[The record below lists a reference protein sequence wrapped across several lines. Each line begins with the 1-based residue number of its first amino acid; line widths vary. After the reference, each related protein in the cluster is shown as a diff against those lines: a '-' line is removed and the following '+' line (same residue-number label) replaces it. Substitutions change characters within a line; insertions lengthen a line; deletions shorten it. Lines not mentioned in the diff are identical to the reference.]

1 MKTWILAAGMAAA
14 LAPGARAQSVLE
26 ADFERGT
33 RDGWYLTSGGE
44 AAIVDDAAG
53 IGTGKALALAAHA
66 GSSQRR
72 LIANFG
78 AVELARPGDA
88 LVLRFDYRITGSP
101 DAVRGRGDAE
111 GGFRFGF
118 FDSRGTLQ
126 TEDVAKGPASANGAD
141 DAGYFAMVSAGQPK
155 RARLAED
162 PGEDANLM
170 GGTDLVYLK
179 TDDGFGGI
187 DDSLKHSAAFTVKR
201 VSDTALAVEVALDG
215 RTIRAEVAD
224 AARTRFDQ
232 VAFSTSHRASDF
244 VIDNVRVSRTAAAPP
259 GSAGGPGVQARC
271 QPCRIE
277 VGKQTTLL
285 AEPQNAGGRVTYQ
298 WTASTGRFSDPTG
311 PRTTWTA
318 PLRKNWSEERWK
330 GGGGVPVTVTI
341 EDGRGGTAMHTVTV
355 DVVKAA
361 GN

>member
-1 MKTWILAAGMAAA
+1 MRRLILAAGMAAA
-14 LAPGARAQSVLE
+14 LAAEARGQTLIEKNFDDGS
-26 ADFERGT
+26 

-44 AAIVDDAAG
+44 VTIADDTAG

-72 LIANFG
+72 LVTNFK
-78 AVELARPGDA
+78 AVDLAKPGDA
-88 LVLRFDYRITGSP
+88 IVLRFDYRITGSP

-126 TEDVAKGPASANGAD
+126 SEDVAKGPASANAAD
-141 DAGYFAMVSAGQPK
+141 DVGYFAMISTGQPK

-162 PGEDANLM
+162 RGEDSFLM
-170 GGTDLVYLK
+170 GGTDLQYLQN
-179 TDDGFGGI
+179 DDGFGGI

-201 VSDTALAVEVALDG
+201 VSDTAATVEVALDG

-224 AARTRFDQ
+224 ALRTRFDQ
-232 VAFSTSHRASDF
+232 IAFSTSHRAADF
-244 VIDNVRVSRTAAAPP
+244 VLDNVRVSRNGARPA
-259 GSAGGPGVQARC
+259 GSAGGPAVQARC
-271 QPCRIE
+271 EPCRIE
-277 VGKQTTLL
+277 VGKETTLS
-285 AEPQNAGGRVTYQ
+285 AEPRNAGGRVTYQ
-298 WTASTGRFSDPTG
+298 WTATTGKFSDPTAAQ
-311 PRTTWTA
+311 TTWRA

-341 EDGRGGTAMHTVTV
+341 DDGRGRTATHTVTV
-355 DVVKAA
+355 DVVKNAA
-361 GN
+361 N

>member
-1 MKTWILAAGMAAA
+1 MKTWILAAGMAAV

-44 AAIVDDAAG
+44 VTIVDDPT

-72 LIANFG
+72 LLANFA

-101 DAVRGRGDAE
+101 DAIRGGGDAE

-118 FDSRGTLQ
+118 FDARGTLQ
-126 TEDVAKGPASANGAD
+126 VEDVPKGPASGSGAD
-141 DAGYFAMVSAGQPK
+141 DAGYFAMVSTGRPK

-162 PGEDANLM
+162 PGEDGNLM
-170 GGTDLVYLK
+170 GGTDLRYLK

-187 DDSLKHSAAFTVKR
+187 DDALKHAAAFTVKR
-201 VSDTALAVEVALDG
+201 VGDGALIVEVALDG
-215 RTIRAEVAD
+215 RTIRAEVTD
-224 AARTRFDQ
+224 ALRTRFDQ
-232 VAFSTSHRASDF
+232 VVFSTAHRASDF
-244 VIDNVRVSRTAAAPP
+244 VIDNVRVSRTASAAPGSP
-259 GSAGGPGVQARC
+259 GPVVQARC

-277 VGKQTTLL
+277 VGTQTTLL
-285 AEPQNAGGRVTYQ
+285 AEPRNAGGKVTYQ
-298 WTASTGRFSDPTG
+298 WSASTGKFSDPTG

-341 EDGRGGTAMHTVTV
+341 DDGRGGAAAHTVTV